1 MLEGASEQ
9 RDELLL
15 TAQDKSF
22 RASEDLL
29 RVSDVLWPGE
39 YRPH

>member
-1 MLEGASEQ
+1 VQGAAEN
-9 RDELLL
+9 RDDLLL